1 MNSQAARTRSR
12 QSGVTMVELIITM
25 TIAGILL
32 AMGVSGYKY
41 VTKSNRSSSEIN
53 ALLGDMQFARYEAV
67 KEGLPV
73 TICPAASASA
83 TACNVTTTW
92 SGGWIVLSNS
102 LSGTTGTANVLRRQL
117 PFSSLT
123 SNIASTDD
131 TLTSTVSSVI
141 FNREGFATGLAGGGL
156 TGTIVFTLHDSTS
169 TLSYTRCLM
178 LGVSGVMQTSL
189 ASAMSS
195 PAVQVLGQT
204 CS

>member
-1 MNSQAARTRSR
+1 MNPKAACTRSR

-53 ALLGDMQFARYEAV
+53 ALLGDLQFARYEAV
-67 KEGLPV
+67 KEGLQV
-73 TICPAASASA
+73 TVCPAAAGA
-83 TACNVTTTW
+83 TACGAATTTW
-92 SGGWIVLSNS
+92 SNGWIVLSNA
-102 LSGTTGTANVLRRQL
+102 LSGTSGTANVLRHQL
-117 PFSSLT
+117 PFSSF
-123 SNIASTDD
+123 NSTD
-131 TLTSTVSSVI
+131 TLTTATITSVI
-141 FNREGFATGLAGGGL
+141 FNREGFAVGLSGAGL
-156 TGTIVFTLHDSTS
+156 TGTVVFTLHDSTS

-189 ASAMSS
+189 ASAMSN